1 MEEEEGGGDREEEVG
16 REGHSDDGIETIKTE
31 SLKIFSLC
39 TSTAICITPDT
50 LSIWTYGHQMGP
62 VWTLE

>member
-16 REGHSDDGIETIKTE
+16 REGHSDETIKTE

-50 LSIWTYGHQMGP
+50 LSIP
-62 VWTLE
+62 A

>member
-16 REGHSDDGIETIKTE
+16 REGHSDDGIETTKTE

-50 LSIWTYGHQMGP
+50 LSIP
-62 VWTLE
+62 A

>member
-31 SLKIFSLC
+31 SLKIVSLC

-50 LSIWTYGHQMGP
+50 LSTPAWHSP
-62 VWTLE
+62 CAH

>member
-16 REGHSDDGIETIKTE
+16 REGHSDDGIETIKTK

-39 TSTAICITPDT
+39 TSTAICIT
-50 LSIWTYGHQMGP
+50 LSIP
-62 VWTLE
+62 A